1 MTSFSDGLASALH
14 GSGVRVLAVCPGFTH
29 TEFHERAGLEKSGPR
44 AFWLS
49 PERVVDE
56 ALADLRRGRVI
67 SVPSKRYKVVVA
79 VGRLLPRELVRRLGA
94 RFGGRD
100 RT

>member
-1 MTSFSDGLASALH
+1 MQAL
-14 GSGVRVLAVCPGFTH
+14 RCPGSAH
-29 TEFHERAGLEKSGPR
+29 EFHDRAGLEKTGPK

-67 SVPSKRYKVVVA
+67 SVPSKRYKAVVA
-79 VGRLLPRELVRRLGA
+79 IGRLLPRELVRRLGGRVA
-94 RFGGRD
+94 GRD